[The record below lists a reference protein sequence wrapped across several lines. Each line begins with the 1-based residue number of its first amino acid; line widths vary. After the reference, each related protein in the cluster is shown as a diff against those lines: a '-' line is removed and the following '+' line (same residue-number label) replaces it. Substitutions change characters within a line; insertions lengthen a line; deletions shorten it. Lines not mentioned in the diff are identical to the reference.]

1 MAAQGKNCILQVG
14 GTAGITQSGA
24 VTQPMP
30 STLPSKSFP
39 IYQLP
44 ADSSRS
50 LTPVPSLQSSVFTWA
65 WEQDSLTAILQNSW
79 HKFNKEARE

>member
-1 MAAQGKNCILQVG
+1 MAAAQGKNCILQVE
-14 GTAGITQSGA
+14 GTAGITESGA

-50 LTPVPSLQSSVFTWA
+50 LTPVSAQPTVFSLHMDMGAGFIQLAV
-65 WEQDSLTAILQNSW
+65 QNSW
-79 HKFNKEARE
+79 HK